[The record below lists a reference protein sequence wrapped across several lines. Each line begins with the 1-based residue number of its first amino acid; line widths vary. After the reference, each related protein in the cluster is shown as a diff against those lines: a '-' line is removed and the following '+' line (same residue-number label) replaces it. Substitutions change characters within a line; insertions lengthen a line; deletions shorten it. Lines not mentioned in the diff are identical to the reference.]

1 MIRLGG
7 EKVMKLS
14 QKKLPVEK
22 CALTTSERVK
32 YVHWTLPLDLIDLK
46 TRISSQ
52 GRFSPGYRDKV
63 PEVKQS
69 RYRLCSGNISG
80 ISDT

>member
-46 TRISSQ
+46 TRISSH
-52 GRFSPGYRDKV
+52 GRFSPWLQR
-63 PEVKQS
+63 
-69 RYRLCSGNISG
+69 
-80 ISDT
+80 